1 MDLLNTIRARG
12 LEPNEITYNVVMG
25 ACGAA
30 GRWKEALDLF
40 YEMQGAGLPPD
51 AVTFG
56 EAAERTRAAAGGAAG
71 HAVVSASAR
80 RFSSVL
86 ELLTR
91 SPVPVV
97 VTLQAR

>member
-1 MDLLNTIRARG
+1 MGVTGGSVAVCLLLMTCCGQRAMDLLNTIRARG

-56 EAAERTRAAAGGAAG
+56 EAADDTCCCSGDGRTCRC
-71 HAVVSASAR
+71 
-80 RFSSVL
+80 
-86 ELLTR
+86 
-91 SPVPVV
+91 
-97 VTLQAR
+97 